1 MREVGRRVGDCVVV
15 VVGDPLF
22 CLDLL
27 MELVQDE
34 YQRLQA
40 ENRISSYSGNAS
52 TDPSAYFA
60 YEGVVAA
67 VTAERT
73 SLAKSSLD
81 FNFQYSGHCWP
92 PIPPNT
98 STHQDRV
105 AGTLVAHHQSLVA
118 KACGNGSNYT
128 CHPTYAWQR
137 TYLKLIQMSVISP
150 SLSISYLS

>member
-1 MREVGRRVGDCVVV
+1 
-15 VVGDPLF
+15 
-22 CLDLL
+22 
-27 MELVQDE
+27 MELAQDE

-40 ENRISSYSGNAS
+40 ENRISSYSGNAI

-67 VTAERT
+67 VTSERT

-81 FNFQYSGHCWP
+81 FNFQHSSHRWP

-98 STHQDRV
+98 STHQDRP
-105 AGTLVAHHQSLVA
+105 AGILATYHQSLVA
-118 KACGNGSNYT
+118 KASGNGSNYT

-137 TYLKLIQMSVISP
+137 TYLKLIQIVTHLSVFV
-150 SLSISYLS
+150 Y